1 MSINVFAL
9 PRIIQKGGNGTCLLF
24 VAAVLII
31 IRSCSLPK
39 TNHDAVLN
47 IYTRYRQCIEQQFR
61 YVSDQDIWR
70 IARSVFYT
78 CEQKTSFKTDGIKH
92 FPARNKITYVL
103 MPNNIKVR
111 KCNVLT
117 IGVGSDVTAEKF
129 IRRTPLAKCHFYGTD
144 PDSARNEDL
153 YQEIGKFFPFAIG
166 NATRKDIVELKGL
179 NNIRFEIFVEHVE
192 LMEFL
197 RDHVGMKPGWY
208 IDLLLMDMHYGEY
221 EVLQYFLRDGPI
233 EKEKYT
239 ICQWNLDIHEPRS
252 ISERELFGNFVRR
265 TAYEGR
271 YIPLS
276 DKHAKYYLINIEDS
290 QCFNRYVNGILF

>member
-1 MSINVFAL
+1 
-9 PRIIQKGGNGTCLLF
+9 
-24 VAAVLII
+24 
-31 IRSCSLPK
+31 
-39 TNHDAVLN
+39 
-47 IYTRYRQCIEQQFR
+47 
-61 YVSDQDIWR
+61 
-70 IARSVFYT
+70 
-78 CEQKTSFKTDGIKH
+78 
-92 FPARNKITYVL
+92 

-166 NATRKDIVELKGL
+166 NATRKDIVELKGQHHVVILVHSPLPHYCFNGTNFQGL